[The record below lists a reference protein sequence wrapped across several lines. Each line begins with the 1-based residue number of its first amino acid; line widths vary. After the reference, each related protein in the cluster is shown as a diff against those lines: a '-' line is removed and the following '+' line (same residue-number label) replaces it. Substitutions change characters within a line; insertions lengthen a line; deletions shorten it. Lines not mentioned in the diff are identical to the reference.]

1 MRTERQAGRR
11 TDRQTDRQADR
22 QIGRQAESEKE
33 KTQHVENVIYRHKR
47 EVQNVK
53 AHAKKEEEEKSH
65 TCIYNGTYP
74 TPYTKSRE
82 KKYHYSHGVA
92 INSLQ
97 LHRLY
102 QHR

>member
-53 AHAKKEEEEKSH
+53 AHAKKKKKKVIHVYITELTPHHTQRAVKKSITIH
-65 TCIYNGTYP
+65 M
-74 TPYTKSRE
+74 E
-82 KKYHYSHGVA
+82 
-92 INSLQ
+92 
-97 LHRLY
+97 
-102 QHR
+102 